1 MNNIQKLL
9 LIISFASLLIFL
21 FIGTMNGFYLSYE
34 TGRMIGDEWFA
45 GVDKILW
52 NKVIPLIV
60 FLTSLFGVYLF
71 KDKKD

>member
-1 MNNIQKLL
+1 
-9 LIISFASLLIFL
+9 
-21 FIGTMNGFYLSYE
+21 MNGFYLSYE

-52 NKVIPLIV
+52 NKVTPLIV